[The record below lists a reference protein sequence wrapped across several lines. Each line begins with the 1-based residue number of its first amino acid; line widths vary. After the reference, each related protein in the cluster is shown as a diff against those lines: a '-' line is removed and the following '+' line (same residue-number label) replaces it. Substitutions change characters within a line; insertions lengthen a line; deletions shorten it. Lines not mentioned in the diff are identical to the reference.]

1 MERLHELKN
10 GTDIRGV
17 SLDNKERPVNLTVNE
32 VRLISKGFYEWLQN
46 NKKEKNLK
54 VAVGCDSRLSGEDFK
69 KEVINT
75 LLAYGAKVYDCKMA
89 TTPAMFMTT
98 VMEDYNCDGAIMITA
113 SHLPYYYNGLK
124 FFTKDGGVD
133 KKDIDKIINLSVN
146 NTLEESNDGR
156 LEAKRLID
164 DYSKILVDKIRAAVN
179 SKKNYNKP
187 LEGLNIIVDAG
198 NGSGGFF
205 ASKVLEELGAS
216 TKGSQFLNPDGNFPN
231 HIPNPENKEAIES
244 ICQAVIK
251 NKSDLGIIFDT
262 DVDRAAIVDK
272 YGNPINKDALI
283 ALISVIIL
291 NEYPGSAIVTD
302 SITTDG
308 LSRFIEK
315 LGGKHH
321 RFKRG
326 YKNVINEG
334 IRLNGENE
342 ECHLAIETSGHAA
355 IKENYFLDD
364 GAFLVSKILV
374 YVAKLAEQGK
384 DIGELIKELE
394 EPLESIE
401 YRINI
406 DRENYRDFGE
416 GILKDLEECIKNS
429 NEFKLPEK
437 NYEGVRV
444 ICDSPKHNGWFLL
457 RLSLHEPLLALN
469 IQSDVKNGVKNIEGF
484 VKQFLEDYN
493 LKF

>member
-1 MERLHELKN
+1 MDKLHQLKN
-10 GTDIRGV
+10 GTDIRGIA
-17 SLDNKERPVNLTVNE
+17 LDNKDKAVNLTVDE
-32 VRLISKGFYEWLQN
+32 VRLISKGFYEWLFN
-46 NKKEKNLK
+46 KDKNKKIK
-54 VAVGCDSRLSGEDFK
+54 VAVGCDSRLSGNKLKMET
-69 KEVINT
+69 IST
-75 LLAYGAKVYDCKMA
+75 LLSYGVDVYDCSMA

-98 VMEDYNCDGAIMITA
+98 VMDNYNCDGAIMITA
-113 SHLPYYYNGLK
+113 SHLPYYYNGMK
-124 FFTKDGGVD
+124 FFTTNGGLD
-133 KKDIDKIINLSVN
+133 KKDIDEIVNYANKDVLKQTNNGKLERKNLIN
-146 NTLEESNDGR
+146 
-156 LEAKRLID
+156 
-164 DYSKILVDKIRAAVN
+164 DYSKLLVNKIRAAVN
-179 SKKNYNKP
+179 SKKNYYEP
-187 LEGLNIIVDAG
+187 LSGLNIIVDAG
-198 NGSGGFF
+198 NGAGGFF
-205 ASKVLEELGAS
+205 ADKVLKELGAD
-216 TKGSQFLNPDGNFPN
+216 TNGSQFLNPDGNFPN

-244 ICQAVIK
+244 ICNAVIK

-272 YGNPINKDALI
+272 LGNPINKDALI
-283 ALISVIIL
+283 ALISAIML
-291 NEYPGSAIVTD
+291 KDYPGSSVVTD

-308 LSRFIEK
+308 LTRFIES

-334 IRLNGENE
+334 IKLNSEGT

-374 YVAKLAEQGK
+374 HVAKLGEEGK
-384 DIGELIKELE
+384 DIGELIKDLE

-416 GILKDLEECIKNS
+416 GILKDLGEEVKKN
-429 NEFKLPEK
+429 NRFQLPIK

-444 ICDSPKHNGWFLL
+444 ICNSKEDKGWFLL

-469 IQSDVKNGVKNIEGF
+469 IQSDVKGGVAHIEEYL
-484 VKQFLEDYN
+484 KQFLLNYN
-493 LKF
+493 VEF